1 MQDGVAED
9 RGEFVFEWQGF
20 RARDARVEV
29 ARDGA
34 RDLFGAGIDGDDAAA
49 GGDEFLGERAVT
61 AAEIENPLA
70 GFRREQL
77 DDARPEIG
85 NEARGFS

>member
-1 MQDGVAED
+1 VQDGVAED

-34 RDLFGAGIDGDDAAA
+34 RDLFGAGDDAAA
-49 GGDEFLGERAVT
+49 GGDAFLGERAVT

>member
-1 MQDGVAED
+1 MTAPATCSALATTPQP
-9 RGEFVFEWQGF
+9 
-20 RARDARVEV
+20 
-29 ARDGA
+29 
-34 RDLFGAGIDGDDAAA
+34 AATS
-49 GGDEFLGERAVT
+49 FSVSRAVT